1 MLSNGSNTKNFFEE
15 QKIKSKIKTT
25 IVTEFYRIYLP
36 IINRSV
42 GKNAS
47 ELIYLD
53 LFSGPGCF
61 NDGTEST
68 PLAFMN
74 ILFNMRDRNLATK
87 VNLVF
92 NDENTDFVNTLKS
105 CIMKHP
111 FYNEMQ
117 IKPTISNLKTNE
129 FSLRPYLSKKVPIF
143 SFIDPWGYK
152 DITASLIW
160 KLVKPIGSDC
170 ILFFNS
176 NRILQDISKPTHNN
190 DMHEIFG
197 DECDNAVNVQKN
209 CLMSQNQKAEELLKL
224 FSKNLYNKVKIE
236 SNNYKLFVLPF
247 TFMQDECIKTSHQ
260 IVLLTKNHKA
270 VREMKRVMLK
280 QSNNDAKDFIFDSKK
295 IGMLSFFSREDDV
308 RDNLGKLIICMLNDG
323 SRLMYNVFTC
333 EKLLEYIDRYSMSKY
348 FKVTPYTVEDVKK
361 QIEIFD
367 NDKLIDIFGVE
378 GKKIRKRITLDRE
391 FKFKSNIL
399 E

>member
-1 MLSNGSNTKNFFEE
+1 
-15 QKIKSKIKTT
+15 
-25 IVTEFYRIYLP
+25 
-36 IINRSV
+36 
-42 GKNAS
+42 
-47 ELIYLD
+47 
-53 LFSGPGCF
+53 
-61 NDGTEST
+61 
-68 PLAFMN
+68 
-74 ILFNMRDRNLATK
+74 
-87 VNLVF
+87 
-92 NDENTDFVNTLKS
+92 
-105 CIMKHP
+105 
-111 FYNEMQ
+111 
-117 IKPTISNLKTNE
+117 
-129 FSLRPYLSKKVPIF
+129 
-143 SFIDPWGYK
+143 
-152 DITASLIW
+152 
-160 KLVKPIGSDC
+160 
-170 ILFFNS
+170 
-176 NRILQDISKPTHNN
+176 
-190 DMHEIFG
+190 
-197 DECDNAVNVQKN
+197 
-209 CLMSQNQKAEELLKL
+209 
-224 FSKNLYNKVKIE
+224 
-236 SNNYKLFVLPF
+236 
-247 TFMQDECIKTSHQ
+247 MQDECIKTSHQ

-348 FKVTPYTVEDVKK
+348 FKVTPYTVEDVKN